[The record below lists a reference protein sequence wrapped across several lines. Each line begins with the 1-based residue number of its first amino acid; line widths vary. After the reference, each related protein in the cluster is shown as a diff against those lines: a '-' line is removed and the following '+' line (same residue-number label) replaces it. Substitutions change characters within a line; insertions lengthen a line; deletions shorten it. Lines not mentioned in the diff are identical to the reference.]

1 MDRKG
6 KKSFLLEPQNQKVLS
21 ESKSA
26 DVCYQH
32 SGTHL
37 YELGWQVDRFPI
49 NKVGFLELSG
59 HWKRVFGQ
67 QSYQQKARRVRPA
80 GDIG

>member
-6 KKSFLLEPQNQKVLS
+6 EFMEPQNQKVLS

-32 SGTHL
+32 SGKHL
-37 YELGWQVDRFPI
+37 YELGWQGGRFLI
-49 NKVGFLELSG
+49 TKVGFLELLG
-59 HWKRVFGQ
+59 HWKRAFGQ

-80 GDIG
+80 GNIG